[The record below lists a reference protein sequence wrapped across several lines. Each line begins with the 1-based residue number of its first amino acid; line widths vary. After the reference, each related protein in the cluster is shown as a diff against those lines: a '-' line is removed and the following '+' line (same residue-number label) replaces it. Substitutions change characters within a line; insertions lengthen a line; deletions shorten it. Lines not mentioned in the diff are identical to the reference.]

1 MLHKDL
7 PKHSKFR
14 FCFLE
19 LSGIF
24 SNVFDPQL
32 VESADAELG
41 DEEKREGVRR
51 VPANTAPFSI
61 RDVESPQILVPP
73 LPPQGDVPVSQSP
86 LDTEGQPYVCRL
98 KAVRGQ

>member
-1 MLHKDL
+1 M
-7 PKHSKFR
+7 
-14 FCFLE
+14 
-19 LSGIF
+19 
-24 SNVFDPQL
+24 
-32 VESADAELG
+32 
-41 DEEKREGVRR
+41 RR